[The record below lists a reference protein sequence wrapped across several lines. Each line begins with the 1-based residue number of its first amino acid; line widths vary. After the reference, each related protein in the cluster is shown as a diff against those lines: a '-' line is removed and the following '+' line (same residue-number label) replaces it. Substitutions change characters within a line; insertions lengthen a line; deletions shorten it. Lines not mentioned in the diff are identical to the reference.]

1 MSQGQQA
8 FYLEAGSKEQ
18 TLRQKL
24 PLPCICPLCTLLQF
38 VLPKHHNHDSLCPK
52 MVGIHPSG
60 EYKQYFVG
68 HHMHLL
74 VCAQNVYDTRDTPS
88 FLRFA
93 SGRNGSFSTSESGMT
108 NLHF

>member
-1 MSQGQQA
+1 MGQGQQA
-8 FYLEAGSKEQ
+8 FSLEAGSKEQ

-74 VCAQNVYDTRDTPS
+74 VCAQNVYDTRDTQV
-88 FLRFA
+88 F
-93 SGRNGSFSTSESGMT
+93 
-108 NLHF
+108 

>member
-60 EYKQYFVG
+60 EYK
-68 HHMHLL
+68 
-74 VCAQNVYDTRDTPS
+74 
-88 FLRFA
+88 
-93 SGRNGSFSTSESGMT
+93 
-108 NLHF
+108 